1 MRYFFWLVQ
10 QSNEHISTKAAQ
22 AFLSA
27 NMHVQKH
34 IRIFVVFCVVIF
46 LFNALSP
53 AMKRLV
59 LIRHAK
65 SSWDDG
71 AISDFDRPL
80 NARGQHDAPRIGAWL
95 REKGITPDLIYSSPA
110 QRALSTARLIAH
122 ETGYSLADI
131 ITKDILYRFDNELLP
146 IIECVKNSA
155 DSAQSI
161 FLFGHNETFTYLA
174 NHFTQHRIDHV
185 PTCGVVCFRFA
196 VDTWHNFDKA
206 SAALDFV
213 QFPKQLPL

>member
-1 MRYFFWLVQ
+1 
-10 QSNEHISTKAAQ
+10 
-22 AFLSA
+22 
-27 NMHVQKH
+27 
-34 IRIFVVFCVVIF
+34 
-46 LFNALSP
+46 
-53 AMKRLV
+53 MKRLV

-80 NARGQHDAPRIGAWL
+80 NARGQHDAPRMGAWL

-146 IIECVKNSA
+146 IIRCVKNSA

-161 FLFGHNETFTYLA
+161 FYLDTTKLLRILPTISPNTASTTFRPVAWSVLGLLL
-174 NHFTQHRIDHV
+174 IL
-185 PTCGVVCFRFA
+185 GI
-196 VDTWHNFDKA
+196 
-206 SAALDFV
+206 ALI
-213 QFPKQLPL
+213 KHLLP